1 MLQSLQNKQPPY
13 RFATELLSRSSSTP
27 YNNYKLCRSCT
38 NPKKA
43 QRILSCRQNLSRE
56 EHF

>member
-27 YNNYKLCRSCT
+27 YNDYKLCRSCT
-38 NPKKA
+38 NPKKHNA
-43 QRILSCRQNLSRE
+43 
-56 EHF
+56 F